1 MPTRVLN
8 DPDLNDLFDLEAKFI
23 REHCTVGAVHSATI
37 KVAESTASKELKRLV
52 PSPINFTSGS
62 FSFEAECL
70 DRYTIKAKNADDK
83 EYISMDQVRLMLLR
97 ENWLTEVD
105 AFAMSIFTDE

>member
-1 MPTRVLN
+1 MLTRVLN

-23 REHCTVGAVHSATI
+23 SEHCTVGANHSATI
-37 KVAESTASKELKRLV
+37 KVAESTASKELKKLV
-52 PSPINFTSGS
+52 PSPIKFTPGS

-70 DRYTIKAKNADDK
+70 LRYTSEARKANDG
-83 EYISMDQVRLMLLR
+83 EYISIDQVRLMVLR

-105 AFAMSIFTDE
+105 AFAMSICTDE